1 MPKKKN
7 CWEVRKCG
15 RNKKNAL
22 GICPAATE
30 ALAHGTNGG
39 FNGGRVC
46 WAVSGTL
53 GNDEMQ
59 GTYAQKLLSC
69 LRCEFRMLVQEE
81 EHLSFRRIYLKP
93 WYKRL

>member
-1 MPKKKN
+1 MKRKKN

-15 RNKKNAL
+15 KDKKNAL

-30 ALAHGTNGG
+30 TRAHGTNGG

-53 GNDEMQ
+53 CNNEVQ
-59 GTYAQKLLSC
+59 GTYSQKLLTC
-69 LRCEFRMLVQEE
+69 ICCEFRMLVQEE
-81 EHLSFRRIYLKP
+81 ELLDFRRIYFKS
-93 WYKRL
+93 